1 MSANSVDPVGGKYT
15 IPGKNNRNLELTL
28 DDPDLDKYIVETL
41 DGSDMDAKIPL
52 SDLQI
57 NWFACFS
64 VYNKGKDGKKD
75 GYAKVKY
82 AIPVS
87 LAEGQRFYV
96 AYNKQ
101 LHDVTDKIKEDK
113 GKLILSEGDPATGTV
128 P

>member
-1 MSANSVDPVGGKYT
+1 MSEKRVSPVGGKYT
-15 IPGKNNRNLELTL
+15 IPGKENKNLELTL

-41 DGSDMDAKIPL
+41 DGEDMDAKIPA
-52 SDLQI
+52 SDLHI

-64 VYNKGKDGKKD
+64 VYKKGKDGKKN
-75 GYAKVKY
+75 GYATVKY
-82 AIPVS
+82 EFPVS

-101 LHDVTDKIKEDK
+101 LFDVTDEIKNN
-113 GKLILSEGDPATGTV
+113 GKVTLSEGDPATGSV